1 MNSTNLLKRRWFLI
15 PLGIIIYICLGTV
28 YSWSVFRK
36 PLENILQISAFQSGL
51 PYMLFLFFFALFMA
65 LSGRYVS
72 KYPRLIIFIGGLIV
86 GLGWILSGFF
96 RDIKIIAIT
105 YGIIAGSGVGIVYG
119 VPITVISKWFPDKRG
134 LAMGLVISGF
144 GLSPL
149 ITAPLARYLIE
160 LYGPF
165 ETFKILGLIFLI
177 LLSLLS
183 LAFKLPPLDF
193 SVGALKTTKRK
204 ILAELNTREMLKSSK
219 FYGLWLCY
227 TLGTLIGLMIIGIT
241 SPVGEEI
248 VGLDPKFTASLV
260 SFFAIFNAVGRPLF
274 GWITDRIFPRKAS
287 IVSYL
292 LAMLASLLMIST
304 GGSNLGVYIISF
316 SLFWLILGSWL
327 AIAPA
332 STIILFGERNYSQNY
347 GIVFTA
353 YGVGAILGGTISGI
367 LRDLLGSY
375 FYVFYV
381 IIGLSIVGILIT
393 LALLKE
399 N

>member
-65 LSGRYVS
+65 LSGKYVS

-248 VGLDPKFTASLV
+248 VGLNPKFTASLV

-332 STIILFGERNYSQNY
+332 STIILFGERNYGQNY

>member
-65 LSGRYVS
+65 LSGKYVS

-332 STIILFGERNYSQNY
+332 STIILFGERNYGQNY

>member
-1 MNSTNLLKRRWFLI
+1 M
-15 PLGIIIYICLGTV
+15 
-28 YSWSVFRK
+28 
-36 PLENILQISAFQSGL
+36 
-51 PYMLFLFFFALFMA
+51 
-65 LSGRYVS
+65 
-72 KYPRLIIFIGGLIV
+72 
-86 GLGWILSGFF
+86 
-96 RDIKIIAIT
+96 
-105 YGIIAGSGVGIVYG
+105 YG

-248 VGLDPKFTASLV
+248 VGLNPKFTASLV

-332 STIILFGERNYSQNY
+332 STIILFGERNYGQNY